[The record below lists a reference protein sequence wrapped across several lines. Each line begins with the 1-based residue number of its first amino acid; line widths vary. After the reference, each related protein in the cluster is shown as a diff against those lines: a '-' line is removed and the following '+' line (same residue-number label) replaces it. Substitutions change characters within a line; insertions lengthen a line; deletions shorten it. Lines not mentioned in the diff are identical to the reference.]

1 MKYVALLRVDEP
13 LQRPDGKA
21 FPEKR
26 ELADGGLLCPVSGSF
41 CPYVQRVENR
51 GFKGVPSDL
60 LTGIKP
66 SFCKCNDVCGD
77 YPADKKVSGIL
88 AAASDVPGAVC
99 ICLRVGNVEHGLLPA
114 GLSAEAGPDGLRGS
128 PEYGSG
134 REIPQPG
141 GPVCHLRDYTY
152 LRGDGA
158 DCGKNQPV

>member
-1 MKYVALLRVDEP
+1 MMETADNEKAGVVTNAKKGTVQTDAPVSAVRVFSGGRDRDVLLRVDEP

-66 SFCKCNDVCGD
+66 SFCGARAVTCGL
-77 YPADKKVSGIL
+77 I
-88 AAASDVPGAVC
+88 
-99 ICLRVGNVEHGLLPA
+99 R
-114 GLSAEAGPDGLRGS
+114 RG
-128 PEYGSG
+128 GS
-134 REIPQPG
+134 
-141 GPVCHLRDYTY
+141 
-152 LRGDGA
+152 
-158 DCGKNQPV
+158 